1 MSPAIQALIDQLEKL
16 PGVGPKTAERFAYY
30 LLKRPVDELDTLLS
44 TLSGIRNQIKRC
56 RVCQNVGL
64 SDPCEICSDRHRQH
78 GLICVVAEPQDVLAI
93 EKTNEFSGLY
103 HVLNGTINAPEGITP
118 NHLTVKE
125 LWQRIKSL
133 QTQKLSV
140 EIILGLN
147 ANIEGETT
155 TLYLIRLLKPS
166 GIKITRLARGLP
178 QGADLQYADEI
189 TLINA
194 LKGRREA

>member
-1 MSPAIQALIDQLEKL
+1 MQPAIQTLIDQLEKL

-30 LLKRPVDELDTLLS
+30 LLKRPVEELDALLN

-56 RVCQNVGL
+56 RVCQNVGIT
-64 SDPCEICSDRHRQH
+64 DPCEICADRRRQP
-78 GLICVVAEPQDVLAI
+78 GLVCVVAEPQDVLAI
-93 EKTNEFSGLY
+93 EKTNEFFGLY

-118 NHLTVKE
+118 NQLTVKE
-125 LWQRIKSL
+125 LWQRIKNL

-140 EIILGLN
+140 EIILALN
-147 ANIEGETT
+147 ATIEGETT
-155 TLYLIRLLKPS
+155 ALYLIRLLRPL

-189 TLINA
+189 TLTNA

>member
-1 MSPAIQALIDQLEKL
+1 MQPAIQALIDQLEKL

-30 LLKRPVDELDTLLS
+30 LLKRPATELDELVS
-44 TLSGIRNQIKRC
+44 TLSNIRNQIKRC
-56 RVCQNVGL
+56 RICQNVGL
-64 SDPCEICSDRHRQH
+64 TDPCEICADRYRQP

-93 EKTNEFSGLY
+93 EKTNEYFGLY
-103 HVLNGTINAPEGITP
+103 HVLNGTINAPEGVTP
-118 NHLTVKE
+118 NQLTVKE
-125 LWQRIKSL
+125 LWQRIKNL

-140 EIILGLN
+140 EVILALN
-147 ANIEGETT
+147 ATIEGETT
-155 TLYLIRLLKPS
+155 ALYLIRFLKPL

-189 TLINA
+189 TLTNA